1 MGAVSGMVPPVRRV
15 VPAIRSF
22 VVELLGETVLEML
35 LTVVGLCV
43 VAALAAA
50 FIWSRQRSPV
60 LAGGVGGA
68 VVLFLGYG
76 AWESLRTA
84 RPGRNRR
91 PAGAAS
97 LTFFVAVVIGFYA
110 WQ

>member
-1 MGAVSGMVPPVRRV
+1 MAGILPRVRRV
-15 VPAIRSF
+15 VRGIRSF
-22 VVELLGETVLEML
+22 VVDLVGETVLEML
-35 LTVVGLCV
+35 LTLVSLCV
-43 VAALAAA
+43 VAVLASA
-50 FIWSRQRSPV
+50 FIWGWQRSPV

-76 AWESLRTA
+76 AWEALRPA

-91 PAGAAS
+91 LAGAAS

>member
-1 MGAVSGMVPPVRRV
+1 MVR
-15 VPAIRSF
+15 AIRSF

-35 LTVVGLCV
+35 LTVVSLCV
-43 VAALAAA
+43 VAVLAVA
-50 FIWSRQRSPV
+50 FIWSWQRSPV
-60 LAGGVGGA
+60 LAGGVGGT

-76 AWESLRTA
+76 AWDSLRPA

-91 PAGAAS
+91 LAGAAS

-110 WQ
+110 